1 MFGFKKFL
9 AGIAFC
15 AACALTPS
23 FASEA
28 PVADATDAV
37 YSIACRVD
45 GKSAIVELVSESL
58 KVLAKFPGNEEG
70 AEALAAY
77 LDEIGVNKGNIDFAA
92 FKIIFGILIKFAAP
106 DKNILFLPQGW

>member
-37 YSIACRVD
+37 YSIAVEALGDTNTTVVNLIGNGTEHVFNVLNNKVLVD
-45 GKSAIVELVSESL
+45 GLTQLSATTSSLSQSAYEIILAVLGAISAVENLTFL
-58 KVLAKFPGNEEG
+58 KLG
-70 AEALAAY
+70 
-77 LDEIGVNKGNIDFAA
+77 
-92 FKIIFGILIKFAAP
+92 
-106 DKNILFLPQGW
+106 